1 MNKKNILKNGLD
13 MIYLASCALHGTVP
27 SKEKILGMNIETVM
41 EHASKHSMQAITY
54 ASIKKYLSASESNKL
69 AIDEKLLEKYKAGHA
84 RSIKKIVLFEIE
96 REKIFNFFDAN
107 DIWYLPLKG
116 IILQHLYPEIGMRQ
130 MADNDILFDGNY
142 REALKD
148 FMLENQYTAE
158 HYTKNLGSSCH
169 DVYMKPP
176 VLNFEMHHSLFSA
189 FEKDIRFRE
198 YYQNIKDR
206 LIKDEGNKCGYHMS
220 DEDFYIYITTHSYKH
235 YSGGG
240 HGVRSLMDIYVY
252 ISKKQGTL
260 DFDYIDRELE
270 KLGISDFEKKAR
282 NLALKIFCQ
291 TDKSGQLKLTPD
303 EVELLVYYIT
313 SGTYGTITHTV
324 QNNLSK
330 MSNDGKIT
338 FSVRFKYFIRRLFPD
353 SSFYMLCH
361 PTLYKY
367 KILIPGFVLFRLF
380 RIIFTRPKALIS
392 ELKTLTSKN
401 K

>member
-1 MNKKNILKNGLD
+1 M
-13 MIYLASCALHGTVP
+13 
-27 SKEKILGMNIETVM
+27 
-41 EHASKHSMQAITY
+41 
-54 ASIKKYLSASESNKL
+54 
-69 AIDEKLLEKYKAGHA
+69 
-84 RSIKKIVLFEIE
+84 
-96 REKIFNFFDAN
+96 
-107 DIWYLPLKG
+107 
-116 IILQHLYPEIGMRQ
+116 
-130 MADNDILFDGNY
+130 
-142 REALKD
+142 
-148 FMLENQYTAE
+148 
-158 HYTKNLGSSCH
+158 
-169 DVYMKPP
+169 
-176 VLNFEMHHSLFSA
+176 
-189 FEKDIRFRE
+189 
-198 YYQNIKDR
+198 
-206 LIKDEGNKCGYHMS
+206 
-220 DEDFYIYITTHSYKH
+220 
-235 YSGGG
+235 
-240 HGVRSLMDIYVY
+240 
-252 ISKKQGTL
+252 
-260 DFDYIDRELE
+260 
-270 KLGISDFEKKAR
+270 
-282 NLALKIFCQ
+282 ALKIFCQ